1 MLKLKCAYDP
11 ISPEDGVRFLVER
24 LWPRGI
30 TTAKLRVDAWL
41 KEAGPSTQL
50 RRWFSHDPDK
60 WSRFRARYF
69 RELDSAPEVWRPIL
83 SAARRGT
90 VTLVYSSRD
99 EQHNNAV
106 ALREY
111 LWMKR
116 RGSLTKRVPLAA
128 GRSRRVS
135 G

>member
-1 MLKLKCAYDP
+1 MLKLKRVYDP
-11 ISPEDGVRFLVER
+11 ASRNDGDRFLVER

-30 TTAKLRVDAWL
+30 TKRKLHVAAWL
-41 KEAGPSTQL
+41 KEAGPSTEL
-50 RRWFSHDPDK
+50 RKWFNHDPEK
-60 WSRFRARYF
+60 WSRFRSRYF
-69 RELDSAPEVWRPIL
+69 RELDSAPEAWRPIM
-83 SAARRGT
+83 SAGRRGI
-90 VTLVYSSRD
+90 VTLIYSSHD

-116 RGSLTKRVPLAA
+116 RQPSAKVTSRAA
-128 GRSRRVS
+128 SRTRRVS